1 MSSSNGTGAPRSAPS
16 PESFRPPSP
25 AGSGTAGPAAGSAS
39 GTTAA
44 GTGGGAP
51 AARTRGENTPGL
63 LFGVGAYML
72 WGLLPLYFMVL
83 VPAGAVEI
91 VAARIVFS
99 LVFCAALLTVMRS
112 WRTLRAAAR
121 NFRLVGTLGGAA
133 VLIAVNWTT
142 YAWAVLN
149 EHAVE
154 AALGYFINPLVSV
167 LLGVIVLKEKL
178 RPLQWVAM
186 GVGFVAVLVL
196 ALAYGTV
203 PWIALILAF
212 SFGTYGLVKKGVG
225 GRVDAI
231 SSLTIETAVLT
242 PVAIAVLVWMSL
254 NGTATILSNGPAH
267 FWLLAASGI
276 VTAVPLIFFGA
287 AARRL
292 PLSTVGMLQYLA
304 PTLQF
309 IIALAVFKEVMPP
322 ERWAGFGLVWL
333 ALVILTVD
341 MMGGPRRNRLL
352 RAAAAA

>member
-25 AGSGTAGPAAGSAS
+25 TASAASGAGPTATTGAGGGPAA
-39 GTTAA
+39 A
-44 GTGGGAP
+44 GV
-51 AARTRGENTPGL
+51 RGENTPGL

-83 VPAGAVEI
+83 VPAGAIEI

-112 WRTLRAAAR
+112 WRTLAAAGR
-121 NFRLVGTLGGAA
+121 NLRLVGTLGGAA

-167 LLGVIVLKEKL
+167 PLGVIVLKEKL

-196 ALAYGTV
+196 GLAYGTV

-242 PVAIAVLVWMSL
+242 PVAIAVLVWMSV
-254 NGTATILSNGPAH
+254 NGTATILANGPAH

-276 VTAVPLIFFGA
+276 LTAVPLIFFGA

-341 MMGGPRRNRLL
+341 MMGGPRRNRIL
-352 RAAAAA
+352 RAAAA